1 MSKVAN
7 AFRWL
12 SLLIETLEC
21 ISSVFKCL
29 CLICNVC
36 KKQINE
42 LKNKISHHTL
52 WVTVLNDSPDQ

>member
-7 AFRWL
+7 AFRGL
-12 SLLIETLEC
+12 LVLIETLEC

-29 CLICNVC
+29 CLYNVC

-42 LKNKISHHTL
+42 SKKKKTNHTL

>member
-1 MSKVAN
+1 MSKVAK
-7 AFRWL
+7 AFHGV
-12 SLLIETLEC
+12 LIETPDC
-21 ISSVFKCL
+21 VSSVFKCL